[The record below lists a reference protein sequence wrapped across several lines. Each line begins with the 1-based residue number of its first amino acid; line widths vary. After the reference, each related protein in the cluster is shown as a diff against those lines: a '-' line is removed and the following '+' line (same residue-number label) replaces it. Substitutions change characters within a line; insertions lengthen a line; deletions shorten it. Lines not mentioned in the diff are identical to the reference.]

1 MNIATILIITC
12 LSTVTLYLL
21 FLLLGVV
28 GISKNREAQGLDPKS
43 NK

>member
-1 MNIATILIITC
+1 MNIATILIITSI
-12 LSTVTLYLL
+12 STVTLYLL

-28 GISKNREAQGLDPKS
+28 GISKNREAQGLDRKS